1 MLSQSYPKLAAT
13 FQTSGS
19 EVTLEVQQD
28 LFRQGDVANALFWL
42 ETGGLEVSV
51 LSADGRKLSVNAMTA
66 GTIFGEIG
74 LFDAGPRSATVTAT
88 AKSRVLRLKREI
100 LVAEMRSDPDLAM
113 EVVKLCID
121 RLRWVNIQ
129 LEEQA
134 FQPLPV
140 RLARRVLYLLE
151 KVGEERTLPVS
162 QAMLSEHVGATREA
176 VAKVISE
183 WKADGIVSS
192 GRGKII
198 VDNLT
203 ALQRRAGPM

>member
-1 MLSQSYPKLAAT
+1 MLSNSYPKLIAA
-13 FQTSGS
+13 FRGSGVKLVLD
-19 EVTLEVQQD
+19 ERED

-42 ETGGLEVSV
+42 ETGRLEVSV
-51 LSADGRKLSVNAMTA
+51 LSEDGRKLSVNAMSA

-74 LFDAGPRSATVTAT
+74 LFDEGPRSATVTAT
-88 AKSRVLRLKREI
+88 AKCHVLQLKRET
-100 LVAEMRSDPDLAM
+100 LFSEMREDPDLAM
-113 EVVKLCID
+113 EVVRLCVD
-121 RLRWVNIQ
+121 RLRWVSVQ

-134 FQPLPV
+134 FQPLAV

-151 KVGEERTLPVS
+151 KVGDGRTLPLS
-162 QAMLSEHVGATREA
+162 QVMLSDHVGATREA

-183 WKADGIVSS
+183 WKTDGIVSS

-203 ALQRRAGPM
+203 ALQSRAARM